1 MIKDYQKSI
10 EEIFKELN
18 ADPEGLSARE
28 AAFRLDKYGFNRLKQ
43 IKGKSW
49 FLRFLL
55 QFTDLLAIILIIAG
69 ILALII
75 AEPRDGI
82 IIFSIVTIN
91 AVIGFIQ
98 EFKAEKIL
106 AAFKKHLPSFSKVI
120 RAGKLHKVLTW
131 ELVPGDIVVLEAG
144 DSIGADGRLIEAYDL
159 ATNDFSLTGESAAQI
174 KNTHEIKGEKVV
186 SDVDNM
192 VFMGT
197 SVASGDA
204 KAVITQIGME
214 TEFGKIAKQSQE
226 VKELPTPLQK
236 ELTHTGKMTAL
247 VASGVAVFV
256 LILFYFLGKGIQE
269 TLLFAIAAAC
279 AMVPEG
285 LPAAMSIALSLG
297 AQRMLKK
304 NALVKKLIHVESLGS
319 VTTICTD
326 KTGTLTTGEM
336 TLVDKYPH
344 KLKKNKLKRIF
355 YRALA
360 LCNNSSID
368 GKEEVGDQVDISL
381 LKYVLKKQNL
391 KKIKEKNKKIFEI
404 PFSSERKMMTVVC
417 RRGNNNYVYT
427 KGAPQEI
434 IKNLKLDEGEI
445 EEINKANDAMAKKG
459 LKVLAVAYKK
469 IDKDFNKEY
478 LEKNLRFLALVGLH
492 DPPREGVTEAINL
505 CRKAKIKIHMVT
517 GDYGLTALSIAKEI
531 GLAKDITKVITGQEL
546 HQIDDEGLKRIL
558 ERETI
563 FARIDPSQKLRIV
576 KNLQEMK
583 EVVAVTGDGV
593 NDVPALV
600 RADIGIAMGEIGTD
614 VAKEASDMIL
624 LDDHFATIV
633 AAVEEGRRI
642 FDNAKKF
649 VFYVFSSNSGE
660 LLTPLA
666 GVIIG
671 LPLPLIAVQILAI
684 DLGTDIF
691 PSLALGVEKSEEG
704 VMERPPRSKRERI
717 MSLGMLAH
725 LLSVGLV
732 MACLALPIFII
743 TLYLGGWHLGMSLA
757 DNAPLYF
764 QATAAVYATL
774 VLCQT
779 ANAFSCR
786 SGRESVFK
794 IGWLSNPWLIFAELI
809 SFILLWL
816 MMDFAPINRAF
827 HTLNPPLISW
837 ALIIASFFIFL
848 IIFETRKK
856 ILRNRDLEGIKGKWD
871 DRFIG

>member
-1 MIKDYQKSI
+1 MKDYQKSI
-10 EEIFKELN
+10 EAIFKELG
-18 ADPEGLSARE
+18 ADPKGLSARE

-43 IKGKSW
+43 IKGKPW
-49 FLRFLL
+49 WVRFLL
-55 QFTDLLAIILIIAG
+55 QFTDLLAIILIVAG
-69 ILALII
+69 VLALII
-75 AEPRDGI
+75 TEPRDGI
-82 IIFSIVTIN
+82 IIFSIVIIN
-91 AVIGFIQ
+91 AIIGFIQ
-98 EFKAEKIL
+98 EFKAERIL

-120 RAGKLHKVLTW
+120 RAGRLHQVLTW
-131 ELVPGDIVVLEAG
+131 ELVPGDILVLEAG
-144 DSIGADGRLIEAYDL
+144 DSIGADGRLIEAYEL
-159 ATNDFSLTGESAAQI
+159 TTNDFSLTGESAAQI
-174 KNTHEIKGEKVV
+174 KNAHEIKGEKVV
-186 SDVDNM
+186 SDVNNM

-204 KAVITQIGME
+204 RALITQTGME
-214 TEFGKIAKQSQE
+214 TEFGKIAKKSQQ

-236 ELTHTGKMTAL
+236 ELTHTGKVTAL
-247 VASGVAVFV
+247 IASGIAVFV
-256 LILFYFLGKGIQE
+256 LILFYFLGRGFEE

-285 LPAAMSIALSLG
+285 LPAAMSIALSFG

-304 NALVKKLIHVESLGS
+304 KALVKKLIHVESLGS

-336 TLVDKYPH
+336 ALVEKYPQE
-344 KLKKNKLKRIF
+344 LKEEKIF

-381 LKYVLKKQNL
+381 LKYAGQKVDLN
-391 KKIKEKNKKIFEI
+391 KIKKKNKKIFEI
-404 PFSSERKMMTVVC
+404 PFSSERKMMTVVF
-417 RRGNNNYVYT
+417 RRVNGNYVYT

-434 IKNLKLDEGEI
+434 IKNCRLDE
-445 EEINKANDAMAKKG
+445 EEIKKIKIANDEMAGRG

-469 IDKDFNKEY
+469 TDKSLPKNY
-478 LEKNLRFLALVGLH
+478 LERNLEFLALIGLH
-492 DPPREGVTEAINL
+492 DPPREGVAEAINL
-505 CRKAKIKIHMVT
+505 CREAKIKLHMVT

-531 GLAKDITKVITGQEL
+531 DLANEGTKVITGREL
-546 HQIDDEGLKRIL
+546 HCVDDDGLKKIL
-558 ERETI
+558 ANETI

-600 RADIGIAMGEIGTD
+600 KADIGVAMGKIGTD

-633 AAVEEGRRI
+633 KAVKEGRRI

-649 VFYVFSSNSGE
+649 VFYIFSSNSGE
-660 LLTPLA
+660 LLAPLI

-691 PSLALGVEKSEEG
+691 PSLALGVERSEEG
-704 VMERPPRSKRERI
+704 VMKHPPRSKRERI
-717 MSLGMLAH
+717 MNLGMLTH

-732 MACLALPIFII
+732 MAALALTVFIV
-743 TLYLGGWHLGMSLA
+743 TLYLGGWRLGYPLA
-757 DNAPLYF
+757 VDNPLYF

-774 VLCQT
+774 VMSQI
-779 ANAFSCR
+779 ANVFSCR
-786 SGRESVFK
+786 SDRDSVFK
-794 IGWLSNPWLIFAELI
+794 FGFFSNRWLIYAEIVSLI
-809 SFILLWL
+809 MLFL

-827 HTLNPPLISW
+827 RTLNPPLTSW
-837 ALIIASFFIFL
+837 FLIIASFFIFL
-848 IIFETRKK
+848 IIFETRKA
-856 ILRNRDLEGIKGKWD
+856 ILRAKSNYDTS
-871 DRFIG
+871 